1 MLKMVGSCDRLFV
14 MCFRVISYRVGS
26 DRVSIYLYDI
36 KMLNHS
42 DLQSF
47 GGLHAVPVWCNV
59 FHLVLHSLKWLD
71 LADLQTTLMI
81 ITNCS
86 LQLFGWNKVGGE
98 GDNIQ
103 YTLQHWLS
111 KLEESF
117 TLFGWFVL
125 VFVAVAF
132 ATFENWDRTSV
143 II

>member
-1 MLKMVGSCDRLFV
+1 MLKMVGSCNRLFV
-14 MCFRVISYRVGS
+14 ICFRLISYRIGS
-26 DRVSIYLYDI
+26 DRASIYLYDI

-42 DLQSF
+42 ALPSF
-47 GGLHAVPVWCNV
+47 GGLHALPVLCNV
-59 FHLVLHSLKWLD
+59 FHLVLHSLKWSD

-81 ITNCS
+81 ITNCC
-86 LQLFGWNKVGGE
+86 LQLFGWNKVRGE
-98 GDNIQ
+98 GENTQ

-111 KLEESF
+111 KLKEPF
-117 TLFGWFVL
+117 ILFGWFVL